1 MTDTDSNV
9 DALEDTRDVTEQ
21 SALDPEPFGFSSMFV
36 FVEQFLVIYDELIEN
51 FILALAAVAVLSILV
66 LGKVGVVVLV
76 CFTVVSIYI
85 YIEHIFFFFFFFCL
99 HESFSLLTKR
109 RT

>member
-1 MTDTDSNV
+1 MDVTDTDSSV

-21 SALDPEPFGFSSMFV
+21 SALDPEPFGFSSVFV

-51 FILALAAVAVLSILV
+51 FILALAAVVVLSLLV

-85 YIEHIFFFFFFFCL
+85 
-99 HESFSLLTKR
+99 
-109 RT
+109 